1 MYSMVLWLILFLNFI
16 YLFWLWCVWGILVHQ
31 PGIELRLPA
40 LKHGVL
46 TTGLTGKSLPS
57 FTIMNSASILVITIS
72 FWPSEEHLL
81 GHF

>member
-1 MYSMVLWLILFLNFI
+1 MSA
-16 YLFWLWCVWGILVHQ
+16 
-31 PGIELRLPA
+31 A

-46 TTGLTGKSLPS
+46 TTGLPEKSLPS
-57 FTIMNSASILVITIS
+57 FTIINSASILVITIS